1 MGDHRP
7 RVGIYWAYYPS
18 GNSIAPLIIWTI
30 KKDESRFVDE
40 NGKQAVN
47 FQITWTVL
55 LAIAALSM
63 LVLIGLLLLPLLALA
78 WFALIIIA
86 ILRASNDRVY
96 DYPLTLDLIS

>member
-1 MGDHRP
+1 M
-7 RVGIYWAYYPS
+7 
-18 GNSIAPLIIWTI
+18 
-30 KKDESRFVDE
+30 
-40 NGKQAVN
+40 N